1 MKKHRSGPL
10 QGVGRGQG
18 LIESDRDM
26 EDDDEEMNEL
36 DMTDAIAAA
45 IKAEDEEG
53 ALDDGQIEIIAK
65 AAAAAGLLSPESS
78 EQILNSAAF
87 EE

>member
-10 QGVGRGQG
+10 QGVGHGQG